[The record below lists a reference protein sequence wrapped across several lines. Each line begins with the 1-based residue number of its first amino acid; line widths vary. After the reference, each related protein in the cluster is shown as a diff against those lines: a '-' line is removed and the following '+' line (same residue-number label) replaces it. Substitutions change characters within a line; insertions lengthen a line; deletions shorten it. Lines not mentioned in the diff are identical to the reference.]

1 VGTPSCDHLHGN
13 LWFPGVMRA
22 WHRYSGIVWG
32 QVREN
37 GKRYFPP
44 PLKKLYKTFT
54 METYVL
60 SFSNPYLSPSIKL
73 EHGSLVSQGSNINV
87 KEIHNIYIS
96 SEYEIPKFTCFSTV
110 HGTCE
115 LKFQSPMPNNHCFC
129 HLTDH
134 IKKMPFIKLLCKCVC
149 SQF

>member
-1 VGTPSCDHLHGN
+1 
-13 LWFPGVMRA
+13 
-22 WHRYSGIVWG
+22 
-32 QVREN
+32 
-37 GKRYFPP
+37 
-44 PLKKLYKTFT
+44 

-149 SQF
+149 SQFQSTKTHTGNLQPAFTVYKSKHLFFKTIVSSFLKTLSNAAPKVCVCSI